1 MQCEESLEGKKGHV
15 GGMWLFPQW
24 SVGFTKQKSK
34 FGGLA
39 EGRYC
44 LSLISIARFCYRCE
58 SVIIVSQTIA
68 QKKESP
74 YIFKDFGHVIVY
86 SSILLCYDWFLFL
99 LEHNVYFDVFK
110 YICRVYSSHSVWRTL
125 EREVVWIII
134 SINKL
139 SINFILEIYVVYVLS
154 LFFMCHKN
162 TNKMTNVYLYGQLVL
177 LLSMMV
183 GYYYYI
189 Y

>member
-1 MQCEESLEGKKGHV
+1 
-15 GGMWLFPQW
+15 MWLFPQW

-74 YIFKDFGHVIVY
+74 YIFKDFCHVIVY
-86 SSILLCYDWFLFL
+86 CSILLCYDWFLFL

-139 SINFILEIYVVYVLS
+139 SINFILEIYVVVYVLS
-154 LFFMCHKN
+154 FFTCIKTLIKWQMYIY
-162 TNKMTNVYLYGQLVL
+162 MA
-177 LLSMMV
+177 SWF
-183 GYYYYI
+183 YYYQWC
-189 Y
+189 

>member
-1 MQCEESLEGKKGHV
+1 
-15 GGMWLFPQW
+15 MWLFPQW

-44 LSLISIARFCYRCE
+44 LSLISIAPFCYRCE
-58 SVIIVSQTIA
+58 NVIIVSQTIA

-74 YIFKDFGHVIVY
+74 YIFKDFCHVIVY
-86 SSILLCYDWFLFL
+86 CSILLCYDWFLFL

-139 SINFILEIYVVYVLS
+139 SINFILEIYVVVYVLS
-154 LFFMCHKN
+154 FFTCIKTLIKWQMYIY
-162 TNKMTNVYLYGQLVL
+162 MA
-177 LLSMMV
+177 SWF
-183 GYYYYI
+183 YYYQWW
-189 Y
+189 

>member
-1 MQCEESLEGKKGHV
+1 MTFPTVECWLYKTKVQVWGISRGKI
-15 GGMWLFPQW
+15 L
-24 SVGFTKQKSK
+24 SVSNINCTVLLQVW
-34 FGGLA
+34 
-39 EGRYC
+39 ECHHCQPDHRT
-44 LSLISIARFCYRCE
+44 E
-58 SVIIVSQTIA
+58 
-68 QKKESP
+68 KKESP

-86 SSILLCYDWFLFL
+86 SSILLCYDWFLL
-99 LEHNVYFDVFK
+99 LLQHNVYFYVFK

-177 LLSMMV
+177 LLSMML
-183 GYYYYI
+183 GYYY
-189 Y
+189 